1 MHLQVCFQSIFI
13 SHEYLSYWID
23 QQQQMEV
30 FFLHV
35 AIYSNEYGLVIN
47 LGEES
52 GWGIPRIH
60 LLEKRR
66 GVGYKTSQG
75 ISFFLV
81 PLTFIQ

>member
-35 AIYSNEYGLVIN
+35 AIYSNELLFSVYRGEFDESERVDAKSYSPDSGLFKP
-47 LGEES
+47 GS
-52 GWGIPRIH
+52 
-60 LLEKRR
+60 K
-66 GVGYKTSQG
+66 
-75 ISFFLV
+75 
-81 PLTFIQ
+81 

>member
-47 LGEES
+47 FG
-52 GWGIPRIH
+52 
-60 LLEKRR
+60 R
-66 GVGYKTSQG
+66 GKWVRNPQN
-75 ISFFLV
+75 
-81 PLTFIQ
+81 TFIGEKEGSGL